1 MSYMYILQHTHDP
14 PNNQSSSVNRSK
26 VGALQGSRRR
36 KEGETLLM
44 QGGGGTPQLGPSG
57 GQFGCSDEDEDFLS
71 ANRALQS
78 RVIKPFRPPYFR
90 PEESDDVRPT
100 SPNRRPKVSLTRKQK
115 TFTSGVRGS
124 PDPDLS
130 TPFPTSHVA
139 TCNFIFNFF
148 SFFFSSPATMPP
160 SIQRPTPEVPRR
172 LRSGPSSILRKPCS
186 FLVPS
191 RFLLVNGWGYRHNHF
206 ISHFIHRIL
215 PQEIIGKK
223 SGVQIT

>member
-1 MSYMYILQHTHDP
+1 MTSAP
-14 PNNQSSSVNRSK
+14 PLPIDARRS
-26 VGALQGSRRR
+26 LSHGSKRRLR
-36 KEGETLLM
+36 AV
-44 QGGGGTPQLGPSG
+44 SG
-57 GQFGCSDEDEDFLS
+57 GPQIQIS
-71 ANRALQS
+71 A
-78 RVIKPFRPPYFR
+78 PH
-90 PEESDDVRPT
+90 
-100 SPNRRPKVSLTRKQK
+100 
-115 TFTSGVRGS
+115 
-124 PDPDLS
+124 
-130 TPFPTSHVA
+130 FPLAMWQPAIS
-139 TCNFIFNFF
+139 FSIFF

-215 PQEIIGKK
+215 LQEIIGKK

>member
-148 SFFFSSPATMPP
+148 
-160 SIQRPTPEVPRR
+160 
-172 LRSGPSSILRKPCS
+172 
-186 FLVPS
+186 
-191 RFLLVNGWGYRHNHF
+191 FLLFFIPSDDASVNSTSDSR
-206 ISHFIHRIL
+206 SAATPSVRPLIHSSKALQFPRSL
-215 PQEIIGKK
+215 SLSPRQWL
-223 SGVQIT
+223 GV